1 MAFNVYEVVYRGN
14 QLFKIETDSQ
24 QLLRMAEVV
33 CRAEPVSF
41 EVLLSFKYMFM
52 TGEQVQQFKLLEQN
66 GFFSKDGFALVR
78 WNNEFI
84 KNYSL
89 EEALEAINR
98 GEFVV
103 ESFLDKVDG

>member
-1 MAFNVYEVVYRGN
+1 MVAYTIDYLGN
-14 QLFKIETDSQ
+14 GLFKATFENE

-33 CRAEPVSF
+33 CRADPVTSKH
-41 EVLLSFKYMFM
+41 VLKQFNFLFM

-66 GFFSKDGFALVR
+66 GFFSKDGFDLTR
-78 WNNEFI
+78 WNSVFM

-103 ESFLDKVDG
+103 ESFLGKVDG